1 MQGLP
6 TVNDDQDTARGLFAL
21 AAAAAMF
28 SWGFVIVKSLGL
40 APPAIAFARLAI
52 ASVFLL
58 GIFFG
63 LKVPRPASWRPI
75 LAAGFFFGLH
85 QLLYIAATLE
95 TSIAIVTLIGAMQPL
110 IVAIISRRV
119 VGERPPK
126 SMKWLALLAA
136 SGVGVVVWA
145 NYDSASRSTF
155 GDLLAVVNVFAFT
168 GFFMANKKARAQG
181 ASTLAVTAGGT
192 FVAMFVVAP
201 ALLFVD
207 EPLPG
212 QTWQWL
218 LIALLA
224 LGPGNGH
231 LLVNWAHQRVTA
243 ALAALTLVAVPL
255 LAPIWAHLVLGE
267 PYGLRHMLGMG
278 LVVLA
283 VELGRRA
290 ELARIA
296 EYRAAA
302 AEVSAA
308 AIDE

>member
-1 MQGLP
+1 MQH
-6 TVNDDQDTARGLFAL
+6 DKDTAQGLFAL
-21 AAAAAMF
+21 TAAAAMF

-40 APPAIAFARLAI
+40 APPVIAFVRLAI
-52 ASVFLL
+52 ASVFLVAVL
-58 GIFFG
+58 WG
-63 LKVPRPASWRPI
+63 VRAPRPPSWRPV

-110 IVAIISRRV
+110 IVAIVSRRV

-126 SMKWLALLAA
+126 AMKWLALLAA
-136 SGVGVVVWA
+136 SGVLVVVWA
-145 NYDSASRSTF
+145 NFDDASRSGF

-168 GFFMANKKARAQG
+168 GFFLANKKARSQG
-181 ASTLAVTAGGT
+181 TGTLTVTAGGT
-192 FVAMFVVAP
+192 VVAMFVVAP
-201 ALLFVD
+201 ALFFVE
-207 EPLPG
+207 EPLP
-212 QTWQWL
+212 QQSWQWL

-231 LLVNWAHQRVTA
+231 LLVNWAHRRVTA
-243 ALAALTLVAVPL
+243 ALASLTLVAVPL

-267 PYGLRHMLGMG
+267 PYGWRHMVGMA
-278 LVVLA
+278 LVVAA

-302 AEVSAA
+302 AELWPGG
-308 AIDE
+308 